1 MSSIPSS
8 LTATLPSGTTVTV
21 ARAPGEGLEAMER
34 RLREEVRRASE
45 PTKATTFIDR

>member
-1 MSSIPSS
+1 MPPVPSS
-8 LTATLPSGTTVTV
+8 LTATLSSGTTITV
-21 ARAPGEGLEAMER
+21 ARAPGEALEAMER